1 MDRSSDLNA
10 NEPHVARMYDYYLG
24 GKDHYQVDADAA
36 EMVMEKLPDVRVAAQ
51 ANRAFIHRA
60 TRYLAGEAGVRQ
72 FLDIGTGIPTEP
84 NLHQV
89 AQELAPDAR
98 VVYVDNDPIVLAH
111 ARALMVGTPE
121 GRTEYIQADATRP
134 QEILESAR
142 NFLDFS
148 EPIGLSL
155 IALLNFVPGAYEV
168 TATLVDALA
177 SGSYLVMTHLTGDFD
192 PVGVAATVEVYRGR
206 GLYCHPRAKSEIT
219 QFFDGLEL
227 LEPGVVPI
235 HRWRNTVEP
244 GVVPIHPWQDPD
256 EVAKSMDAKIP
267 GYAAVA
273 RKP

>member
-1 MDRSSDLNA
+1 MLGNVERTPDLKQH
-10 NEPHVARMYDYYLG
+10 EPHIARMYDYYLG
-24 GKDHYQVDADAA
+24 GKDHYQADAEAA
-36 EMVMEKLPDVRVAAQ
+36 EKVLAALPEVRVAARE
-51 ANRAFIHRA
+51 NRGFIHRA
-60 TRYLAGEAGVRQ
+60 TRYLAGAAGVRQ

-89 AQELAPDAR
+89 AQQQAPDAR

-121 GRTEYIQADATRP
+121 GRTDYIQADATRP
-134 QEILESAR
+134 EEILEAAR
-142 NFLDFS
+142 RTLDFG
-148 EPIGLSL
+148 EPIGLSM

-177 SGSYLVMTHLTGDFD
+177 PGSYLAITHLTGDFD
-192 PVGVAATVEVYRGR
+192 PEGVAATEAVYRER
-206 GLYCHPRAKSEIT
+206 GLYCQPRTKDEIT
-219 QFFDGLEL
+219 RFFDGLEL

-235 HRWRNTVEP
+235 HRWRA
-244 GVVPIHPWQDPD
+244 PIDPP
-256 EVAKSMDAKIP
+256 KSMDAKVP